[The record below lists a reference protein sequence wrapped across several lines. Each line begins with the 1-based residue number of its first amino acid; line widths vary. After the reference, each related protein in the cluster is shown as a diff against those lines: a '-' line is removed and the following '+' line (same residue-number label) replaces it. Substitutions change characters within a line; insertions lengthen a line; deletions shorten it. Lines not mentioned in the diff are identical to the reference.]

1 MNTKKINVV
10 VFIFL
15 FFLSFVNFNYNF
27 LNVSGTN
34 DFYNMPATNGEVES
48 TDGILYGLKS
58 GHYLLGRYD
67 RTNFKDWQDVYRY
80 KNFFED
86 RVYGDNFRKYVTSFG
101 LQVKIFGNLVEKF
114 DLKLRSLHTINALI
128 FSSIV
133 ALFAIY
139 LQKNFTL
146 RQSIIFALAIA
157 TSPWVISHAKDI
169 RWITW
174 SWYLPLFSL
183 IAINYYFDLK
193 KLKSILIWF
202 VIVYLL
208 ILFRCLFGY
217 EYLSTIMSITY
228 FYFLFILLKLKF
240 DLKKIFILSTLLGFI
255 SVFAFLT
262 SFLFHNNIKIY
273 ENMTQFEN
281 IKNRIS
287 INIGLID
294 KKKMENY
301 PCLMDNLIDQNKI
314 DNCYN
319 KDIGKGWI
327 KYYEG
332 LNKISRF
339 EVLGRYFIFR
349 NLLPYFGSLEKFLD
363 NDIKSYLKE
372 IFWERKYFMIKNIN
386 EKVKI
391 KSFFPIISVFIQTIF
406 FIFITIFTFR
416 KIFKNG
422 DIAEKVLIVGAFF
435 SSASWFLLAKNYSF
449 VHMHLCYVAWYL
461 SYLPFAY
468 MLILSSNKNENS
480 IK

>member
-1 MNTKKINVV
+1 MNTKKINVA
-10 VFIFL
+10 VFIIL

-27 LNVSGTN
+27 LNVAGTN
-34 DFYNMPATNGEVES
+34 NFYNIPATNGEVES
-48 TDGILYGLKS
+48 TDGILYGLES
-58 GHYLLGRYD
+58 GHYLLGRYE
-67 RTNFKDWQDVYRY
+67 RNNFKDWQDVQKY
-80 KNFFED
+80 KKLFED
-86 RVYGDNFRKYVTSFG
+86 RVYGESFKKYVTSFG
-101 LQVKIFGNLVEKF
+101 LQAKIFGNLVEKF
-114 DLKLRSLHTINALI
+114 DLKLKNFHTINSLI
-128 FSSIV
+128 FSSII

-146 RQSIIFALAIA
+146 RQSIVFALAIA
-157 TSPWVISHAKDI
+157 TSPWVVAHAKDI

-193 KLKSILIWF
+193 KLKTILVWF

-240 DLKKIFILSTLLGFI
+240 DFKKVFILSSLLGFI

-262 SFLFHNNIKIY
+262 SFLFHNNIKVY
-273 ENMTQFEN
+273 ENMSQIEGLKT
-281 IKNRIS
+281 RIS
-287 INIGLID
+287 VNMGFID
-294 KKKMENY
+294 KKKMERN
-301 PCLMDNLIDQNKI
+301 PCLMKSLIDENKI
-314 DNCYN
+314 DDCNN
-319 KDIGKGWI
+319 KATAI
-327 KYYEG
+327 KLINYYED
-332 LNKISRF
+332 LDKISRL

-349 NLLPYFGSLEKFLD
+349 NLLPYFGSFEKFLD

-372 IFWERKYFMIKNIN
+372 IFWERKYYKLKNIN

-391 KSFFPIISVFIQTIF
+391 KSFFPIISVFFQTLF
-406 FIFITIFTFR
+406 FIFIIIFTFR
-416 KIFKNG
+416 KIFKHG
-422 DIAEKVLIVGAFF
+422 DIAEKILITGAFF
-435 SSASWFLLAKNYSF
+435 SSASWFLLAKNYTYI
-449 VHMHLCYVAWYL
+449 HMHLCYVAWYL

-468 MLILSSNKNENS
+468 MLILSTKKNENS